1 MEVEQAQPWHAPATR
16 RKDGRT
22 AKEAAIEP
30 AIGEAAGPLP
40 VLVSDLEDRLQQAR
54 TCLTAITAER
64 KAISLAAH
72 MGSGEDRARLDQL
85 NREGGILAGEI
96 EGIEAAIAQV
106 QARITETEAAAVFEA
121 EREKR
126 QAMLQLAEELQDHA
140 EKIDHLWRQSISE
153 YVTLQG
159 KLHQIANACGGR
171 PALHVAQSACRRAL
185 ISAFIGTPLQLQLL
199 APGDRHTVADLV
211 ATWVENARGWITQ
224 SMRRANGRDA
234 A

>member
-72 MGSGEDRARLDQL
+72 MGSAEDRVRLDQL
-85 NREGGILAGEI
+85 NQEGGILAGEI
-96 EGIEAAIAQV
+96 EGIETAIAQV
-106 QARITETEAAAVFEA
+106 QARIVDAQAAAASEA

-126 QAMLQLAEELQDHA
+126 RATFQLADELQGHA
-140 EKIDHLWRQSISE
+140 EKIDHL
-153 YVTLQG
+153 
-159 KLHQIANACGGR
+159 
-171 PALHVAQSACRRAL
+171 
-185 ISAFIGTPLQLQLL
+185 
-199 APGDRHTVADLV
+199 
-211 ATWVENARGWITQ
+211 
-224 SMRRANGRDA
+224 
-234 A
+234 